1 MKISKEQIFLNHIY
15 ICMLPLHI
23 LQAVYYCLRS
33 IYLKAFLR
41 SHGVQ
46 RLTMYRYMYFHCI
59 FYRLSTLQ
67 LLVPGTEWTIP
78 SVVVWALGP
87 GQPPWLPPSRV
98 AEDPDLQR
106 PCPTGCSGIPLVQ
119 IMLSHCS
126 LNFFDTYECIY
137 CSHVYFSI
145 QWISLM
151 G

>member
-1 MKISKEQIFLNHIY
+1 MYVAIAHSTGCLLLSQIY
-15 ICMLPLHI
+15 ISQSFSSVPWSSKI
-23 LQAVYYCLRS
+23 DS
-33 IYLKAFLR
+33 
-41 SHGVQ
+41 
-46 RLTMYRYMYFHCI
+46 MYRYMYFHCI